1 VAKLEMSRC
10 SAMAQPFRHLLVP
23 SDGSV
28 RSDQAVERALGLA
41 AALGARITFLHVQ
54 PRVPV
59 SVLGMGEML
68 DAAAIDRLAIAAR
81 QESERILNQAVATAD
96 AAGVPASREQ
106 VSGDLP
112 HREILAATER
122 LGCDLIVMASHGRR
136 GLGGLLLGSETQ
148 RVLVQAPCP
157 VLVVR

>member
-1 VAKLEMSRC
+1 
-10 SAMAQPFRHLLVP
+10 MAQPFQHLLVP
-23 SDGSV
+23 SDGSE
-28 RSDQAVERALGLA
+28 RSDQAVERALSLA
-41 AALGARITFLHVQ
+41 AALGARVTFLHVQ

-68 DAAAIDRLAIAAR
+68 DAAAIERLAIAAR
-81 QESERILNQAVATAD
+81 RESERILNDAVAAAD
-96 AAGVPASREQ
+96 RAGVAAAREQ

-112 HREILAATER
+112 HREILATAER

-136 GLGGLLLGSETQ
+136 GLSGLLLGSETQ